1 MFEKWIDISSTEIA
15 GILLTAVFAYGAVLA
30 YTRVTGLRSFS
41 KMSAPDFAMT
51 IATGSI
57 LGATITQPSPT
68 LFMGALSLLALFTIQ
83 WTIAFLRRRS
93 SKFSDCIDNQPVLL
107 MAGSTILHENLRRA
121 NLTENDLMGKL
132 REANACNFN
141 QVLAVVFETTGDI
154 SVLHSSTDTPVD
166 PWILQ
171 NVYDAERLNSN

>member
-1 MFEKWIDISSTEIA
+1 MFEKWIDISTAEII
-15 GILLTAVFAYGAVLA
+15 GILVTACFAYGAVLT
-30 YTRVTGLRSFS
+30 YTRMTGLRSFS

-68 LFMGALSLLALFTIQ
+68 LLMGALALLSLFAIQ
-83 WTIAFLRRRS
+83 WAIAFLRRRS
-93 SKFSDCIDNQPVLL
+93 EAFSQCIDNQPVLL
-107 MAGSTILHENLRRA
+107 MAGSTILHENLHQA

-132 REANACNFN
+132 REANACNFD

-154 SVLHSSTDTPVD
+154 SVLHSTSDTPVD
-166 PWILQ
+166 PRLLQ
-171 NVYDAERLNSN
+171 NVRDADRLSSP